1 MTTDWIQF
9 AYRKMSVGI
18 GRSAIIKQQ
27 PLAEW
32 AEIFDVAYK
41 IGFAR
46 LVCEKITKFS
56 DVSDAL

>member
-1 MTTDWIQF
+1 
-9 AYRKMSVGI
+9 MSVGI